1 MGIVTHIL
9 NGNFRKNKQPLTLTV
24 RYCVYRLLDF
34 SLSFITDLWKLK
46 AEATPAEH
54 LFLYI
59 TLERWQEDSADTTTV
74 SLGHPLPSEQEE
86 SESTPCT
93 WMRKT
98 PTWSAAS
105 SSSIYPLPSG
115 KSSHCSFAVS
125 EFPANW
131 KCFSL
136 WFEPG
141 SPAVASIY
149 PLHSFFLEIL

>member
-9 NGNFRKNKQPLTLTV
+9 NRNFRKNKQPFTLTV

-34 SLSFITDLWKLK
+34 SFSFITDWWKLK

-54 LFLYI
+54 LFLCI
-59 TLERWQEDSADTTTV
+59 TLERWQDSADTTAV
-74 SLGHPLPSEQEE
+74 SLRHPLPSEQEE

-98 PTWSAAS
+98 STWSAAS
-105 SSSIYPLPSG
+105 SSSIYPLPGG

-125 EFPANW
+125 GFPASW

-136 WFEPG
+136 WCEPG
-141 SPAVASIY
+141 SPAVASIS
-149 PLHSFFLEIL
+149 PLRSFFLEIL